1 VRYIKI
7 IIKLENRNK
16 YRKDKIDQIQR
27 VKKNNRLKDK
37 FSQHIN
43 FDSAIIILNIIAEI
57 NAIMKIQ
64 KLQIEISTIQET

>member
-27 VKKNNRLKDK
+27 AKKNNRLKDK
-37 FSQHIN
+37 FSQRIN